1 MMAKKPKKPKRTPRY
16 LAMRHAII
24 AVALLAACSTT
35 QPGQPPAPTPT
46 AKHQKDVTDCHKQA
60 AGNSVAHAEC
70 LKTK

>member
-1 MMAKKPKKPKRTPRY
+1 
-16 LAMRHAII
+16 MRHAII

-70 LKTK
+70 LKAK